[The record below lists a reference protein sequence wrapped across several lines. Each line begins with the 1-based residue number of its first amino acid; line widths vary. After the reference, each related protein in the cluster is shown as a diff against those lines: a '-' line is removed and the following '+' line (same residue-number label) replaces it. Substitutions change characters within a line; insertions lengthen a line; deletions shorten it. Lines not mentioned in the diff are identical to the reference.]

1 MMNDLFFK
9 EVLKHS
15 FNYPVKVKFADGKT
29 EQYGG
34 DGTPEATITFNGKI
48 SIPDL
53 IKNASLCLG
62 EAYMDMVPFSVCWFP
77 LMNQRTVS

>member
-34 DGTPEATITFNGKI
+34 DGT
-48 SIPDL
+48 S
-53 IKNASLCLG
+53 
-62 EAYMDMVPFSVCWFP
+62 P
-77 LMNQRTVS
+77 LTARSQFLTSSRTLRSA